1 MLFRS
6 RNLRVACAGTLAV
19 LVVAACA
26 QFPTGDHGPA
36 HPVDVSQIPDAVP
49 RVEPRSPY
57 GNPSSY
63 TVDGQDYRV
72 LPNCY
77 GYRERGIASWY
88 GSKFHGGRTADGET
102 YDMYAMT
109 AANKVLPLPCYVRV
123 TNLQNDRSVVVK
135 VNDRGPFVEN
145 RIIDLSYAAAA
156 KIGMLGTGTA
166 LVEVRAVTPGEPMQ
180 SAGPGSSQ
188 PPPSGIPTTGAATG
202 SISGPQLFL
211 QLGAF
216 AERNNAQR
224 LLRRLQAANIA
235 PAFILT
241 ESDGARTLYKLRVGP
256 IPDVAQVDSLTARLA
271 TLGFSDTQVVIP

>member
-1 MLFRS
+1 MRA
-6 RNLRVACAGTLAV
+6 ACACTLAV

-26 QFPTGDHGPA
+26 QFPTGDYGPA

-72 LPNCY
+72 LPNCH
-77 GYRERGIASWY
+77 GYHERGIASWY

-166 LVEVRAVTPGEPMQ
+166 LVEVQAVTPGEPVQ
-180 SAGPGSSQ
+180 PAGPGSSQ
-188 PPPSGIPTTGAATG
+188 PLPSGIPATGAATG
-202 SISGPQLFL
+202 SISRPQLFL